1 MTKNLA
7 LAASITM
14 LIAISGQAFAD
25 TASPNARYWSNA
37 TTLPTGKWSTPS
49 MLSIRQWPH
58 SRPSPMRTATMA
70 DRNRTIEDT
79 DPRQFVQGRL
89 DLSGRRFLRLR
100 FVAQECGLGH
110 ARVYK
115 RDIGIGRPRPGPCA
129 HIIRLGFT
137 RAQLAKIGLPYQS
150 GKIAGRYRWACARKP
165 RSRPEWGSIGTIAS
179 TPTWR

>member
-1 MTKNLA
+1 LRTPHHRTRGTGPMR
-7 LAASITM
+7 
-14 LIAISGQAFAD
+14 
-25 TASPNARYWSNA
+25 P
-37 TTLPTGKWSTPS
+37 TLPTGKWSTPS

-150 GKIAGRYRWACARKP
+150 GKIARRYGGPVRENRGRGRNGNRSERSPLP
-165 RSRPEWGSIGTIAS
+165 RPRDSGS
-179 TPTWR
+179 PR